1 MKVHFISG
9 LGADERVFKHL
20 DLPAVEKVFIQWIK
34 PLKRESMEHYATR
47 LMAQIDITQD
57 VYLIG
62 VSFGGM
68 IAQEIAK
75 QLVCKK
81 VIIISSIQNHQ
92 SLSWQLKIV
101 RLLQLHLL
109 MPKFLLKW
117 SNLLSANYYFSVKSR
132 AEVGLLHQII
142 QDTDF
147 DFAHWA
153 IHQVINWQ
161 MPANSPTNIA
171 HIHGTADRIFP
182 INKHFGHFTPV
193 EQGGHFMIVNKSAII
208 SAFII
213 KHLHH

>member
-9 LGADERVFKHL
+9 LGADDRVFKYL
-20 DLPAVEKVFIQWIK
+20 DLPAVEKVFVQWIK
-34 PLKRESMEHYATR
+34 PLKQESITQYSTR
-47 LMAQIDITQD
+47 LMLQIDTTQD
-57 VYLIG
+57 VYLVG

-81 VIIISSIQNHQ
+81 VIIVSSIQTPQ
-92 SLSWQLKIV
+92 ALSWQLKVV

-109 MPKFLLKW
+109 MPQFLLKW
-117 SNLLSANYYFSVKSR
+117 SNLLSANYYFSVKNR
-132 AEVGLLHQII
+132 AEVLLLHQII
-142 QDTDF
+142 KDTDF

-153 IHQVINWQ
+153 IHQVINWK
-161 MPANSPTNIA
+161 MPAHSITNIA
-171 HIHGTADRIFP
+171 YIHGTADRIFP

-193 EQGGHFMIVNKSAII
+193 EEGGHFMVVNKSAII